1 MFAMQFLLKPLYI
14 FVLLGLV
21 RKCNLFLC
29 CRNSEQKMND
39 PSQSDFEHEINSF
52 AVDTVSCVNCVW
64 WVGWCVK
71 SLENLLKVWE
81 KPS

>member
-1 MFAMQFLLKPLYI
+1 MTFKLGPGPLLRTCAEGEKQHVQMRASGVSVEVY
-14 FVLLGLV
+14 
-21 RKCNLFLC
+21 
-29 CRNSEQKMND
+29 
-39 PSQSDFEHEINSF
+39 FEHEINSF
-52 AVDTVSCVNCVW
+52 ANCVW